1 MATDPRFAPGQAVN
15 GKTICGA
22 KNKKADPC
30 GLSPAPGATRCGR
43 HGGNSPQAKKA
54 AERRVAEEQAKAELE
69 RGVRTLGL
77 PIDIDPGK
85 ALLDEIH
92 WTAGHVAWL
101 REKVQELDAVKTLTR
116 GTEDRTTWTKDG
128 DSEFHEGSNESGNPN
143 AHSLVWGQ
151 TEYRDKT
158 GGEDAGQTVVEQAG
172 INIWYQLYLKEREHL
187 AKVCALALKAGIEER
202 KVKLAESQGALVADV
217 IRRILAALN
226 LSPAQQAM
234 VPEIVPQQLRLL
246 AGGNAL

>member
-1 MATDPRFAPGQAVN
+1 MASDSKKHGHQA
-15 GKTICGA
+15 CGA
-22 KNKKADPC
+22 KLRGKQAGKTC
-30 GLSPAPGATRCGR
+30 TLTPAEGAKRCWR
-43 HGGNSPQAKKA
+43 HGGSSPQAKKA
-54 AERRVAEEQAKAELE
+54 AERRVAEEKARVELE

-77 PIDIDPGK
+77 PVDIDPGK

-101 REKVQELDAVKTLTR
+101 REKVQEL
-116 GTEDRTTWTKDG
+116 EP
-128 DSEFHEGSNESGNPN
+128 EQ
-143 AHSLVWGQ
+143 LVWGITQ
-151 TEYRDKT
+151 T
-158 GGEDAGQTVVEQAG
+158 DAGIGPQGPVDTTTEKAG
-172 INIWYQLYLKEREHL
+172 PSVWYELYLKERDHL
-187 AKVCALALKAGIEER
+187 AKVCALALRAGIEER
-202 KVKLAESQGALVADV
+202 KVKLAESQGALVAEV

>member
-1 MATDPRFAPGQAVN
+1 MASDPRFAPGQVVN

-22 KNKKADPC
+22 KNKQEKPC
-30 GLSPAPGATRCGR
+30 GLSPAEGATRCGR

-54 AERRVAEEQAKAELE
+54 AERRVAEAQAKAELE

-92 WTAGHVAWL
+92 WTAGHCAWL
-101 REKVQELDAVKTLTR
+101 REKVQELQ
-116 GTEDRTTWTKDG
+116 
-128 DSEFHEGSNESGNPN
+128 HEE
-143 AHSLVWGQ
+143 LVWG
-151 TEYRDKT
+151 KT
-158 GGEDAGQTVVEQAG
+158 LHREGVGPEGPVDVSDHKAAP
-172 INIWYQLYLKEREHL
+172 NIWYELYMKERDHL

-202 KVKLAESQGALVADV
+202 KVKLAESQGALVAEA

-226 LSPAQQAM
+226 LTPQQQAM

>member
-1 MATDPRFAPGQAVN
+1 MPTDAKFAPGQIVK
-15 GKTICGA
+15 GRVICGA
-22 KNKKADPC
+22 KNKQDRPC
-30 GLSPAPGATRCGR
+30 GLSPAAGATRCGR

-54 AERRVAEEQAKAELE
+54 AERRVAEASAKAELE

-77 PIDIDPGK
+77 PVDIDPGK

-92 WTAGHVAWL
+92 WTAGHVQWL
-101 REKVQELDAVKTLTR
+101 REKVQELK
-116 GTEDRTTWTKDG
+116 G
-128 DSEFHEGSNESGNPN
+128 DE
-143 AHSLVWGQ
+143 LVWGRTQ
-151 TEYRDKT
+151 T
-158 GGEDAGQTVVEQAG
+158 DAGIGPQGPVDTTTEKAG
-172 INIWYQLYLKEREHL
+172 PSVWYELYMKERDHL

-202 KVKLAESQGALVADV
+202 KVKLAESQGALVAEA

-226 LSPAQQAM
+226 LTPQQQAM

>member
-1 MATDPRFAPGQAVN
+1 MNAQ
-15 GKTICGA
+15 CGA
-22 KNKKADPC
+22 KKRDGDPC
-30 GLSPAPGATRCGR
+30 GAAPIKGGKRCVR
-43 HGGNSPQAKKA
+43 HGGKAPQVQA
-54 AERRVAEEQAKAELE
+54 AAARRVAEAAAQEQMVKA
-69 RGVRTLGL
+69 VRTLGL

-101 REKVQELDAVKTLTR
+101 RDKVQELSTVKTLTR

-128 DSEFHEGSNESGNPN
+128 DAEFHEGSEESSNPN

-158 GGEDAGQTVVEQAG
+158 GGEDAGQTVVEQAT

-187 AKVCALALKAGIEER
+187 AKVCSLALRAGIEER
-202 KVKLAESQGALVADV
+202 RVKLAENQGLLVADV
-217 IRRILAALN
+217 IRRILGSLN
-226 LSPAQQAM
+226 LTPEQSNL
-234 VPEIVPQQLRLL
+234 VPVIVPRELRAL
-246 AGGNAL
+246 AESG

>member
-1 MATDPRFAPGQAVN
+1 MTTDTRFAPGQVVK
-15 GKTICGA
+15 GRIVCGA
-22 KNKKADPC
+22 KNKKSEPC
-30 GLSPAPGATRCGR
+30 GLSPAAGATRCGR
-43 HGGNSPQAKKA
+43 HGGNSPQAKRA
-54 AERRVAEEQAKAELE
+54 AERRVAEEKAKKELE

-77 PIDIDPGK
+77 PFDIDPGK

-101 REKVQELDAVKTLTR
+101 REKVQELQD
-116 GTEDRTTWTKDG
+116 E
-128 DSEFHEGSNESGNPN
+128 E
-143 AHSLVWGQ
+143 LVWGKTQ
-151 TEYRDKT
+151 TDT
-158 GGEDAGQTVVEQAG
+158 GIGPQGPVDTTTEKAGPSV
-172 INIWYQLYLKEREHL
+172 WYELYLKERDHL
-187 AKVCALALKAGIEER
+187 AKVCALALRAGIEER
-202 KVKLAESQGALVADV
+202 KVKLAESQGALVAEA

>member
-1 MATDPRFAPGQAVN
+1 MATDPKFAPGQTVK
-15 GKTICGA
+15 GRTICGA
-22 KNKKADPC
+22 KNKQEKPC
-30 GLSPAPGATRCGR
+30 GLSPAAGATRCGR

-54 AERRVAEEQAKAELE
+54 AERRVAEEKAKKVLE

-77 PIDIDPGK
+77 PVDIDPGK

-92 WTAGHVAWL
+92 WTAGHVQWL
-101 REKVQELDAVKTLTR
+101 RGKVRDL
-116 GTEDRTTWTKDG
+116 EDD
-128 DSEFHEGSNESGNPN
+128 E
-143 AHSLVWGQ
+143 LVWGREKHEDGVGPQ
-151 TEYRDKT
+151 GAVDVTTEK
-158 GGEDAGQTVVEQAG
+158 AGPSV
-172 INIWYQLYLKEREHL
+172 WYELYLKERDHL
-187 AKVCALALKAGIEER
+187 TKTCALALKAGIEER
-202 KVKLAESQGALVADV
+202 KVKLAESQGALVAEA

>member
-1 MATDPRFAPGQAVN
+1 MSDP
-15 GKTICGA
+15 CGA
-22 KNKKADPC
+22 KKRDGNPC
-30 GLSPAPGATRCGR
+30 GAAPIKGGKRCVR
-43 HGGNSPQAKKA
+43 HGGKAPQVQA
-54 AERRVAEEQAKAELE
+54 AAARRVAEADAKEQMVKA
-69 RGVRTLGL
+69 VRTLGL

-101 REKVQELDAVKTLTR
+101 RDKVQELETVGNLTR
-116 GTEDRTTWTKDG
+116 GTADKTTWNKDG
-128 DSEFHEGSNESGNPN
+128 DSEFHEGSDESGNPN

-158 GGEDAGQTVVEQAG
+158 GGDDAGQTVVEQAG

-202 KVKLAESQGALVADV
+202 KVKLAESQGLLVADA
-217 IRRILAALN
+217 IRRILSALG
-226 LSPAQQAM
+226 LTPEQQQL
-234 VPEIVPQQLRLL
+234 VPEVVPRELRALA
-246 AGGNAL
+246 AGG

>member
-1 MATDPRFAPGQAVN
+1 VANDPRFAAGQVKN
-15 GKTICGA
+15 GRTICGA
-22 KNKKADPC
+22 KTKAETPC
-30 GLSPAPGATRCGR
+30 GLNPLEGGTRCKK
-43 HGGNSPQAKKA
+43 HGGSSPQARKA
-54 AERRVAEEQAKAELE
+54 AERRVAEAQAQKELE

-101 REKVQELDAVKTLTR
+101 REKVQDLE
-116 GTEDRTTWTKDG
+116 G
-128 DSEFHEGSNESGNPN
+128 DE
-143 AHSLVWGQ
+143 LVWGRTQ
-151 TEYRDKT
+151 T
-158 GGEDAGQTVVEQAG
+158 DAGIGPQGPVDTTTEKAG
-172 INIWYQLYLKEREHL
+172 PSVWYELYMKERDHL

-226 LSPAQQAM
+226 LSPAQQAL